1 MSLSPIAPW
10 IVPPD
15 YTGAMARGA
24 QLGLSAR
31 AQDEKAASDALEKS
45 RLQLAYEH
53 LLEREKS
60 SDALANKKFGFEQ
73 KKANDLQAYHTG
85 LLAAQVAKSQ
95 PSAAEQLT
103 TTQKDGL
110 TYLLRGGKWYHI
122 PSANPLMD
130 TVTETTPAQDAV
142 PGVPE
147 KPASGMLWW
156 KTPAVPAIP
165 GIPGHGKITRTR
177 KVPSGLP
184 MGTAAAALTAA
195 DNTDGES
202 DQGDEEDSGDAA
214 PAAAA
219 LTAQAAPGMALP
231 QSQAIPRN
239 NPLTG
244 MPYNPLPPSAPT
256 APVKEVVRT
265 TKDGKRSVFN
275 ADTKEFIRY
284 AD

>member
-10 IVPPD
+10 IVPPN
-15 YTGAMARGA
+15 YAGVMERGA
-24 QLGLSAR
+24 QLGLAAR

-142 PGVPE
+142 PAM
-147 KPASGMLWW
+147 PAIPA
-156 KTPAVPAIP
+156 KTHWFSPNEPAIPAVP
-165 GIPGHGKITRTR
+165 GIPARGKITRTR

-202 DQGDEEDSGDAA
+202 DQGDEEETGD
-214 PAAAA
+214 AAAA